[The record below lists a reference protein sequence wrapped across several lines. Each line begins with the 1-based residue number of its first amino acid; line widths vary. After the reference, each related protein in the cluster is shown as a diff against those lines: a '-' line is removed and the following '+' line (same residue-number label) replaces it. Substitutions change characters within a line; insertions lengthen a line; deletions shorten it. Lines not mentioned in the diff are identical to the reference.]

1 MSARQAGR
9 PARRPARRPGPSARS
24 VALEAIRRV
33 IDERAYSTLV
43 VPALLGRSGLD
54 ARDRAFAT
62 ELAYGTL
69 RRRIPID
76 HAIEAQATRP
86 LDRMGPGVRHALRL
100 GAYQLSFTAV
110 PAHAAVSETVSLVA
124 PRERGFVNAI
134 LRGLATHPWSP
145 STGSD
150 VDAISLRTGLAAWAV
165 RELQALI
172 EDEAEAAADA
182 FARRGPLCLR
192 TNTARTDVASLDR
205 ALREAGRDPRPA
217 PLDPDCLLIDG
228 GDPTT
233 LPGYREGWFA
243 VQDQASV
250 FVVRALDPRPGE
262 RIADVCAA
270 PGGKALAIASLI
282 GPEGTVV
289 AADRSERRVGLIARQ
304 AVRLGVRP
312 SLLVQDATAPAIVGP
327 FDRVLVDAPCSGIGS
342 ARRRPELLW
351 RVDRERLT
359 SLAVRQVRLFEAAAD
374 LLRPGGR
381 LVYSVCTFPR
391 AETDAVCDEL
401 LRTRSDLVPIETVG
415 PGGPSERHRL
425 WPHRDGSDGMF
436 VAAFVRSTARAERA

>member
-1 MSARQAGR
+1 MTGRQIGR
-9 PARRPARRPGPSARS
+9 PSRPGPSARS

-86 LDRMGPGVRHALRL
+86 LNRMGPVVRHALRL

-165 RELQALI
+165 RELEALI
-172 EDEAEAAADA
+172 GDEAEAAAEA

-192 TNTARTDVASLDR
+192 TNTERTDVASLER
-205 ALREAGRDPRPA
+205 ALRPPPRSIPIASCSTEAIRPPFPGTGKGGSPSRTKPRCSSCASSIRDRGSGSSTSA
-217 PLDPDCLLIDG
+217 PLP
-228 GDPTT
+228 
-233 LPGYREGWFA
+233 
-243 VQDQASV
+243 
-250 FVVRALDPRPGE
+250 
-262 RIADVCAA
+262 AA
-270 PGGKALAIASLI
+270 
-282 GPEGTVV
+282 
-289 AADRSERRVGLIARQ
+289 
-304 AVRLGVRP
+304 RP
-312 SLLVQDATAPAIVGP
+312 S
-327 FDRVLVDAPCSGIGS
+327 RS
-342 ARRRPELLW
+342 RP
-351 RVDRERLT
+351 
-359 SLAVRQVRLFEAAAD
+359 
-374 LLRPGGR
+374 
-381 LVYSVCTFPR
+381 
-391 AETDAVCDEL
+391 
-401 LRTRSDLVPIETVG
+401 
-415 PGGPSERHRL
+415 
-425 WPHRDGSDGMF
+425 
-436 VAAFVRSTARAERA
+436 